1 MKTGV
6 AWIIG
11 IAVVLAAFL
20 IGFFIYKA
28 SQNIKAAG
36 AAAGGA
42 AGASLEKNLLSDVGN
57 GLGDLLGI
65 HG

>member
-36 AAAGGA
+36 AAAGGRENEDCA
-42 AGASLEKNLLSDVGN
+42 NQ
-57 GLGDLLGI
+57 GDGI
-65 HG
+65 